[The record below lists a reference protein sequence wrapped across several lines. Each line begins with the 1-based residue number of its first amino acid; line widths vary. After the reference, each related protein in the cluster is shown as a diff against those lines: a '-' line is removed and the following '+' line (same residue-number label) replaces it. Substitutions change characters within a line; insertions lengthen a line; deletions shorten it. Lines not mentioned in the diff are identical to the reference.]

1 MGGGL
6 GGMSTDFA
14 VIGAGTTVSAPAQA
28 RAEVDRN
35 LGLDALR
42 AAMTLLVVF
51 HHTAITY
58 GDSGGWFYQERTPD
72 GSASSILLTFLC
84 AIDQSYFMGLFFLL
98 AGYYTPGAVAR
109 HGVAGYAK
117 ERLIRLGLPLAF
129 FFFLLGPAT
138 IALVHAM
145 KGEAFIT
152 VLLRLWRRGV
162 FDNGPLWFAQALLI
176 FGAGYLIWRAICP
189 PARDSAATP
198 FPGNQV
204 LAIAALGTGAAAF
217 ALRLIFPL
225 GHNFFGLQLGFFA
238 SYIVLFV
245 AGCAGAKGQWLSQI
259 PPGQR
264 RLWVVIAW
272 IAGPILPL
280 TIVFTKHLDGFA
292 GGVNLQALVYAFWE
306 PFVAWGIIMAL
317 VAGFQRRFT
326 TLSPIWKN
334 LTRRAYA
341 IYIIHPPVLVGVAMA
356 WRAVAAPPLL
366 KFAVTGSLACLI
378 CYVLAGL
385 LLRIKALD
393 RVL

>member
-1 MGGGL
+1 
-6 GGMSTDFA
+6 
-14 VIGAGTTVSAPAQA
+14 
-28 RAEVDRN
+28 
-35 LGLDALR
+35 
-42 AAMTLLVVF
+42 
-51 HHTAITY
+51 
-58 GDSGGWFYQERTPD
+58 
-72 GSASSILLTFLC
+72 
-84 AIDQSYFMGLFFLL
+84 
-98 AGYYTPGAVAR
+98 
-109 HGVAGYAK
+109 
-117 ERLIRLGLPLAF
+117 
-129 FFFLLGPAT
+129 
-138 IALVHAM
+138 
-145 KGEAFIT
+145 
-152 VLLRLWRRGV
+152 
-162 FDNGPLWFAQALLI
+162 
-176 FGAGYLIWRAICP
+176 
-189 PARDSAATP
+189 
-198 FPGNQV
+198 
-204 LAIAALGTGAAAF
+204 
-217 ALRLIFPL
+217 
-225 GHNFFGLQLGFFA
+225 
-238 SYIVLFV
+238 
-245 AGCAGAKGQWLSQI
+245 
-259 PPGQR
+259 
-264 RLWVVIAW
+264 VVIAW